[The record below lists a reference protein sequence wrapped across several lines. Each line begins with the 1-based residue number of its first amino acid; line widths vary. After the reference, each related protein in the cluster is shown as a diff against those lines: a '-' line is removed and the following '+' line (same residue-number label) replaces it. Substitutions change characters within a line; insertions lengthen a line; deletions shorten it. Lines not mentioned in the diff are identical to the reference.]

1 MTFID
6 NVSSFF
12 GGRGTQD
19 IKYTENTKAEHSD
32 FADVAVD
39 HMVGRRHEAYYRPC
53 EDYSGYRIF
62 NGKAT
67 MALSDGC
74 SSVEEAEAAAKISVD
89 SALRFLQDTDWTE
102 ISDVDVLNEFID
114 ALQKQLRDSKKE
126 YAELS
131 ATLLA
136 VSVNRDTNE
145 YIIISIGDG
154 YAYAYDE
161 SYLSSMIVEPFNID
175 GDPNST
181 CFGNDIDV
189 KELAQIKRGN
199 FVEDGYQG
207 FAVFTDGASAFEKDT
222 DFGVNS
228 LRDLA
233 YAARNQDRKFLHN
246 MVANIQAER
255 TNDDVAI
262 GIMMLT
268 PYDYAMDE
276 PQETEGA
283 FQRPNLDEVSAEFA
297 EIGYP
302 EQYGAL
308 ILNAFWNDK
317 ELSMEDLI
325 EKGICQKGSV
335 LRTLLPLVRGGFLA
349 FENDK
354 FVLIEKTGEY

>member
-19 IKYTENTKAEHSD
+19 VRYTENTKAEHSD

-39 HMVGRRHEAYYRPC
+39 HMVGRRHAAYYDPC
-53 EDYSGYRIF
+53 QDYSGYRIF

-74 SSVEEAEAAAKISVD
+74 SSAEEAEAAAKISVD
-89 SALRFLQDTDWTE
+89 FALRFLQNTDWTE
-102 ISDVDVLNEFID
+102 MSDVDVLSRFID
-114 ALQKQLRDSKKE
+114 ALQKQLRNSKKE

-161 SYLSSMIVEPFNID
+161 SYLSSMIVEPFNRN
-175 GDPNST
+175 GDPSKT
-181 CFGNDIDV
+181 CFGNALDA
-189 KELAQIKRGN
+189 KELAQIRRGN
-199 FVEDGYQG
+199 FVDDGYQG
-207 FAVFTDGASAFEKDT
+207 FAIFTDGASAFESDI

-228 LRDLA
+228 LRELA
-233 YAARNQDRKFLHN
+233 YAAQKQDKKFLHN
-246 MVANIQAER
+246 MIADIRAER
-255 TNDDVAI
+255 THDDVAI

-276 PQETEGA
+276 PQEAEGT
-283 FQRPNLDEVSAEFA
+283 FQRPNLDEVSAELA
-297 EIGYP
+297 EIEYP

-317 ELSMEDLI
+317 ELSMEDLV

-335 LRTLLPLVRGGFLA
+335 LRTMLPLVRGGFLA

-354 FVLIEKTGEY
+354 FVLIEKTGEC